1 MQQWNIY
8 RSRAIGHW
16 LQSNGASVIVNIRW
30 GDERTFDICC
40 LGTPKFSSTAI
51 GSHGC
56 VKFLSDKVVFTNGLN
71 YVISKLRPNAI
82 IVYGSAPNAIFE
94 KYRAMGIKIL
104 QFDSD
109 YKNAHKKAV
118 IA

>member
-1 MQQWNIY
+1 MK
-8 RSRAIGHW
+8 
-16 LQSNGASVIVNIRW
+16 ASARKGKI
-30 GDERTFDICC
+30 
-40 LGTPKFSSTAI
+40 
-51 GSHGC
+51 HG
-56 VKFLSDKVVFTNGLN
+56 LD

-82 IVYGSAPNAIFE
+82 IVYGSAPNTIFE
-94 KYRAMGIKIL
+94 KYRAMGITIL